1 MALAT
6 SKGSF
11 VWKRVEASC
20 DSFGLTLLTRSVY
33 AFSRERKQTKQGQDS
48 KDEEKIEGRQKLK
61 DERKRKRRMASV
73 RPSEVAKREGT
84 CLLQEMNI

>member
-1 MALAT
+1 MYERLKKLFGYLGSRMALAT

-61 DERKRKRRMASV
+61 DERKRKASDGI
-73 RPSEVAKREGT
+73 SEAK
-84 CLLQEMNI
+84 